1 LLVTI
6 RPEIPVAGQEP
17 NKQTLFPKTPGG
29 GMAAGPEDSMHST
42 RPHGRG
48 RLAAAIVISL
58 SLHALIGLAWFH
70 SRGEQSGTGVNINVH
85 VDGPED
91 HGVAFVLRDWPADA
105 ELKPSPPV
113 TPPTAIVP
121 PQTVPNVLG
130 PPAEAGPGAVTP
142 VSVSPAQPPDLPKF
156 GGARP
161 LHGRPK
167 AGTTV
172 VYVLD
177 RSASMGPDA
186 LLIRAANVLRA
197 SLAELGPDTRFQI
210 VAYNGGTMTLAPRPL
225 AATAEAKD
233 RADHWLANLTAEGG
247 SNHRSGFREAMA
259 AKPDQLFLLTD
270 ADDLEESDVRA
281 IAALIR
287 TPVRLSAAVFAGH
300 RPAAVTPLERLV
312 GRFDG
317 SVQYVEP

>member
-1 LLVTI
+1 
-6 RPEIPVAGQEP
+6 
-17 NKQTLFPKTPGG
+17 
-29 GMAAGPEDSMHST
+29 MHST

-58 SLHALIGLAWFH
+58 SLHAMIGLAWFH
-70 SRGEQSGTGVNINVH
+70 SRGEPSGPGADVDVH

-91 HGVAFVLRDWPADA
+91 HDVAFVLRDRPAETA
-105 ELKPSPPV
+105 PQPLPPL
-113 TPPTAIVP
+113 TPPSVTVP
-121 PQTVPNVLG
+121 PKTLPSELG
-130 PPAEAGPGAVTP
+130 PPVVVGPGAVTP
-142 VSVSPAQPPDLPKF
+142 VSVSPAPPPDLPKF

-177 RSASMGPDA
+177 RSASMGPDG
-186 LLIRAANVLRA
+186 LLIRAANAVRA
-197 SLAELGPDTRFQI
+197 SLAELTADTRIQI
-210 VAYNGGTMTLAPRPL
+210 VAYNGGTITLAPRPL
-225 AATAEAKD
+225 LATAEAKD
-233 RADHWLANLTAEGG
+233 RADRWLASLTAEGG
-247 SNHRSGFREAMA
+247 SNHRTGFREAMA
-259 AKPDQLFLLTD
+259 AKPDQLILLTD

-287 TPVRLSAAVFAGH
+287 TPVRLTAAVFAGH

-312 GRFDG
+312 GRMNG
-317 SVQYVEP
+317 SVQYIGP

>member
-1 LLVTI
+1 
-6 RPEIPVAGQEP
+6 
-17 NKQTLFPKTPGG
+17 
-29 GMAAGPEDSMHST
+29 MHST

-48 RLAAAIVISL
+48 RLAAAVVISL
-58 SLHALIGLAWFH
+58 SLHALIGLAWLTF
-70 SRGEQSGTGVNINVH
+70 RGGPSGTGVDINVD

-91 HGVAFVLRDWPADA
+91 HEIAFVLRDRPADA
-105 ELKPSPPV
+105 ELKPPPPV
-113 TPPTAIVP
+113 TAPSATVP
-121 PQTVPNVLG
+121 PITLPNNLG
-130 PPAEAGPGAVTP
+130 PPVEAGPGAVTP
-142 VSVSPAQPPDLPKF
+142 VSVSPAPPPDLPKS
-156 GGARP
+156 GSAKP

-167 AGTTV
+167 AGTTI

-177 RSASMGPDA
+177 RSASMGPDG
-186 LLIRAANVLRA
+186 LLIRAANAVRA
-197 SLAELGPDTRFQI
+197 SLAGLGPDARFQI
-210 VAYNGGTMTLAPRPL
+210 VAYNGGATPLAPQPL

-233 RADHWLANLTAEGG
+233 RADRWLASLTAEGG
-247 SNHRSGFREAMA
+247 SNHRTGFREAMA

-312 GRFDG
+312 GRFNG